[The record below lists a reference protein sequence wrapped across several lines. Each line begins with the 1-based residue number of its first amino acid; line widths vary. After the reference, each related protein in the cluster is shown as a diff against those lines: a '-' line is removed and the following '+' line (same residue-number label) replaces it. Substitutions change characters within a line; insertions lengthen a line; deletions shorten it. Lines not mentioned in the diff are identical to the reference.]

1 MQLPSEE
8 NLPSSASGQQT
19 VPAVAG
25 KDYIVRAA
33 IHPGIGVARI
43 GNSTEEDGYYIG
55 PEVTNPPLT
64 PAGATRDATGAIKRQ
79 AARFRIYGYNA
90 DGEVVRE
97 LTAGDAEIVWTAHL
111 ANTKSA
117 WYQFQAALD
126 IPEASTMSVPL
137 RNASI
142 KGSARE
148 SLAIDPGPRSIS
160 GAGVSGPDYQFDTGA
175 FMGTP
180 VPLGEVRTDDAG
192 RLLVLGGLGASA
204 SPEGKPVFDPANP
217 NSFNNAD
224 GWYDDI
230 SDGPVTATVS
240 IGGRAIPV
248 EPAWVAVAPPNYA
261 PDVIAWR
268 TLYDLLHDSYVQC
281 GWLPFPDTASFTKDV
296 LPSLRRLSNLQWVNK
311 GFATMF
317 GKGCPMDFDNPDVIA
332 KLAYKPA
339 NAGDAD
345 PYAELRQQVFN
356 AFRPANNKVN
366 DPRTWPWI
374 YGDAYG
380 SFSDTSPRNNLALP
394 DVRAGLLEFWVRGKF
409 VNDWNGSM
417 LPDGDI
423 ETLPI
428 AEQPSM
434 LDQAALHFCLADAFH
449 PGCEMTW
456 PMRHTTMYSAPF
468 RIRHRTSG
476 EPPLTY
482 GSELTQEIVLLPGG
496 PLYAQ
501 APGDISRWMALPW
514 QGDTAFCR
522 SGYSPE
528 YDPYLPTFWPA
539 RVPNQVL
546 TQDDYETVI
555 DTTLPRETRVAA
567 YNNRENWLR
576 ALSGP
581 APQQMMEM
589 IAEFGKMGIVEARP
603 GVAND
608 PDFPEMMMVECLPLE
623 VAQALKAKAST
634 RLLKAAPGAVPEEKS
649 LLERAGW
656 ESAEQLEEFRRL
668 IRW

>member
-1 MQLPSEE
+1 
-8 NLPSSASGQQT
+8 
-19 VPAVAG
+19 
-25 KDYIVRAA
+25 
-33 IHPGIGVARI
+33 
-43 GNSTEEDGYYIG
+43 
-55 PEVTNPPLT
+55 
-64 PAGATRDATGAIKRQ
+64 
-79 AARFRIYGYNA
+79 
-90 DGEVVRE
+90 
-97 LTAGDAEIVWTAHL
+97 
-111 ANTKSA
+111 
-117 WYQFQAALD
+117 
-126 IPEASTMSVPL
+126 
-137 RNASI
+137 
-142 KGSARE
+142 
-148 SLAIDPGPRSIS
+148 
-160 GAGVSGPDYQFDTGA
+160 
-175 FMGTP
+175 
-180 VPLGEVRTDDAG
+180 
-192 RLLVLGGLGASA
+192 
-204 SPEGKPVFDPANP
+204 
-217 NSFNNAD
+217 
-224 GWYDDI
+224 
-230 SDGPVTATVS
+230 GPVTATVS

-317 GKGCPMDFDNPDVIA
+317 GKGCPMDFENPDFIA
-332 KLAYKPA
+332 KLAYRPA